1 MGDGVAA
8 VVKWLTWYCRCCKVT
23 KCAQTI
29 DRSGGKLVHGAL
41 NPKPRGRLL
50 GLGLYTHHSNG
61 NWHREPWLQALYFC
75 GVIIT
80 DSSLNVIHM
89 RNVDAWKPKKF
100 RPPINFYFLENTE
113 GIWSN
118 EIFRISKKIKSAIF
132 QRLIFSIGFF
142 SSKMNAVC
150 RDLFKNVKIWGVRNI
165 FCPKNGFLFFKFD
178 EDWRCQKNSDH

>member
-1 MGDGVAA
+1 MWTDIMEEVDKNKDGIISW
-8 VVKWLTWYCRCCKVT
+8 KEF
-23 KCAQTI
+23 KCAMNNVLKV
-29 DRSGGKLVHGAL
+29 KLSKLHSHWDLIHRHINKIFASLCIHTFL
-41 NPKPRGRLL
+41 NPCK
-50 GLGLYTHHSNG
+50 
-61 NWHREPWLQALYFC
+61 
-75 GVIIT
+75 IT
-80 DSSLNVIHM
+80 LIHM

-132 QRLIFSIGFF
+132 QWFIFSIGFF

-150 RDLFKNVKIWGVRNI
+150 RDLFKNVKIWGVRSI
-165 FCPKNGFLFFKFD
+165 FCPKNGFLIFKFD